1 MQENRPLVLSIAGF
15 DPCGGAGVL
24 ADVKT
29 FEQLKT
35 HGMAVITANTIQTED
50 HFMAIKWQDI
60 QTVQKGIEML
70 MHRYAI
76 KVIKIGIVKDFMF
89 LKSIVDTVKVNNSE
103 AFIIWDPVIKSSSGF
118 TFFNKDDLK
127 KLPEVLTEIDLLTP
141 NFNEYQLLESVLTQS
156 NNVLVKGGHRKRR
169 VGVDILKTGS
179 HEIAILPDAVFVSP
193 KHGSGCVLSSAI
205 AAQIALGQGLEIA
218 CRLGKKYVEQYLN
231 SHHSLLGHHHD

>member
-1 MQENRPLVLSIAGF
+1 MQENRPIVLSVAGF

-35 HGMAVITANTIQTED
+35 QGMSVITANTIQTEN
-50 HFMAIKWQDI
+50 HFMAIEWQDI
-60 QTVQKGIEML
+60 QTVQKGIETL
-70 MHRYAI
+70 MHRYTI

-89 LKSIVDTVKVNNSE
+89 LKSIVDTVKANNSQ

-118 TFFNKDDLK
+118 TFFNKDDVK
-127 KLPEVLTEIDLLTP
+127 NLPEVLTGIHLLTP
-141 NFNEYQLLESVLTQS
+141 NFDEYELLKSVLTQS
-156 NNVLVKGGHRKRR
+156 NNVLVKGGHRKEQ
-169 VGVDILKTGS
+169 VGVDILKIGS
-179 HEIAILPDAVFVSP
+179 HEIAILPDAVSVSP
-193 KHGSGCVLSSAI
+193 KHGSGCVLSAAI
-205 AAQIALGQGLEIA
+205 AAQITLGQGLETA

>member
-1 MQENRPLVLSIAGF
+1 MQENRPIVLSIAGF

-50 HFMAIKWQDI
+50 HFMAIEWQDI

-118 TFFNKDDLK
+118 TFFNKDDVK
-127 KLPEVLTEIDLLTP
+127 KLPEALTDIDLLTP

-156 NNVLVKGGHRKRR
+156 NNVLVKGGHRKEQ
-169 VGVDILKTGS
+169 VGVDILKIGS
-179 HEIAILPDAVFVSP
+179 HETAILPDAVSVSP

-205 AAQIALGQGLEIA
+205 AAAIALGQDLETA